1 MGQAIGDSITLAI
14 GVAISPIPI
23 IAIILMLLSKKAGA
37 NSLAFALA
45 WVVGVAGLLTVV
57 IAASGAIGTGSGGA
71 PSHGVSVVK
80 IVLGVLL
87 LLVGLRDWKKRPKPG
102 EPAALPK
109 WLQAIESI
117 TPVKSAGL
125 GVALA
130 TINPKNLLLIIGGG
144 LAIAN
149 APTSTG
155 GKVVAAAVFVL
166 LAVSTVVLPVVLFRI
181 LGARAQGPLESLN
194 TWLQA
199 NNATVMAVLILVI
212 GVVLIGKGLSGF

>member
-1 MGQAIGDSITLAI
+1 MGQAIGDSITLAL

-37 NSLAFALA
+37 NSLAFSFGWIL
-45 WVVGVAGLLTVV
+45 GVAGALAVV
-57 IAASGAIGTGSGGA
+57 ILASGAIGTGTGGA

-87 LLVGLRDWKKRPKPG
+87 LLVGLRNWRKRPKAGQPV
-102 EPAALPK
+102 ELPK
-109 WLQAIESI
+109 WLQAIGSI
-117 TPVKSAGL
+117 TPAKSAGL
-125 GVALA
+125 GVALSA
-130 TINPKNLLLIIGGG
+130 VNPKNLLLIIGGG

-149 APTSTG
+149 APTSTS
-155 GKVVAAAVFVL
+155 GKVVAATVFVL
-166 LAVSTVVLPVVLFRI
+166 VAISTVVLPVVLYRI
-181 LGARAQGPLESLN
+181 LGARAQSTLESLN

-212 GVVLIGKGLSGF
+212 GVVLIGKGVAGF